1 MTLAWNER
9 GLTMPYTSTADPRP
23 IERADAER
31 AAAIRDVRRVGVV
44 GLGVMGLGIAQA
56 AAATGMQVVLV
67 GRDVESAIAGRRRL
81 TAQIERQVSRN
92 RLSSPAAAALLDHVQ
107 PSKDDASL
115 EECDLAI
122 EAVDEDRGVKAQ
134 VLRRIEAVLP
144 GTAP

>member
-1 MTLAWNER
+1 MS
-9 GLTMPYTSTADPRP
+9 YTSTADPGP
-23 IERADAER
+23 IAGAER
-31 AAAIRDVRRVGVV
+31 AIASAGVRRVGVI

-56 AAATGMQVVLV
+56 AAAAGLQVVLV

-122 EAVDEDRGVKAQ
+122 EAVDE
-134 VLRRIEAVLP
+134 
-144 GTAP
+144 